1 MERTIQLHEI
11 DEHRWHPAYVEIVE
25 RHGWPVMM
33 MVVEKS
39 GKKRRRVFLAA
50 DPNNPEMSG
59 ILARHKILPVLF
71 RGKDL
76 INLRHILSDRSLRF
90 FDNVEDVGFDCTTDV
105 IKDEIRA
112 GSVDKALTLLST
124 PPLVDWII
132 LSYMHAF
139 FVEVHASGLV
149 SIYDKSSN
157 VNSMPSESRFDDMV
171 KEVLQ
176 NIARGAPRKRHRLR
190 SHD

>member
-11 DEHRWHPAYVEIVE
+11 NEKRWHPVYIEIVE
-25 RHGWPVMM
+25 RHGQPVMT
-33 MVVEKS
+33 MVVEKE
-39 GKKRRRVFLAA
+39 GRKRRHVFLAA

-76 INLRHILSDRSLRF
+76 INLRHVLSDRSLRF
-90 FDNVEDVGFDCTTDV
+90 FDNVEDVGFDCTTDA
-105 IKDEIRA
+105 IKEEIRA

-157 VNSMPSESRFDDMV
+157 VNSMPSESRFDDV
-171 KEVLQ
+171 VNEVLH
-176 NIARGAPRKRHRLR
+176 NIARIVPKARHR
-190 SHD
+190 DC